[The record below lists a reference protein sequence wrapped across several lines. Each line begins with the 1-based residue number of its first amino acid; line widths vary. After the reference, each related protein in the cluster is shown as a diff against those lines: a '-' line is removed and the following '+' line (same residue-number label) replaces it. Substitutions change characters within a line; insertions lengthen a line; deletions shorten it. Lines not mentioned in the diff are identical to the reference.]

1 MRTGSVLRTGP
12 TGGMISWWSRGLLLI
27 CFALGVAV
35 CGLLVVYGSHVR
47 ADAETEKA
55 RAVEEE
61 DQAFCARFGVG
72 PETTRYSECAAALK
86 DVRSRHD
93 QRNVDPF

>member
-1 MRTGSVLRTGP
+1 MTTGSVLRTGP
-12 TGGMISWWSRGLLLI
+12 TDGMTSWRTRGLLPTCL
-27 CFALGVAV
+27 ALGAAV

-47 ADAETEKA
+47 AATEAEKA

-61 DQAFCARFGVG
+61 DQAVCARFGIG

-93 QRNVDPF
+93 QRNADPF

>member
-1 MRTGSVLRTGP
+1 
-12 TGGMISWWSRGLLLI
+12 LLSI
-27 CFALGVAV
+27 CLALGAAV
-35 CGLLVVYGSHVR
+35 CGLLVAYGSHVR
-47 ADAETEKA
+47 ADAEAEKA

-61 DQAFCARFGVG
+61 DQAFCTRFGIR

-93 QRNVDPF
+93 QRNADPF

>member
-1 MRTGSVLRTGP
+1 MTTGSVSRIGP
-12 TGGMISWWSRGLLLI
+12 TGRMTSVWFRALSPI
-27 CFALGVAV
+27 CLALGVAV

-47 ADAETEKA
+47 AAVEAEKA

-61 DQAFCARFGVG
+61 DQAFCARFGIG
-72 PETTRYSECAAALK
+72 PETTRYSECAAALT

-93 QRNVDPF
+93 QRNADIF